1 MNNDFT
7 KTFHLANFL
16 PYRLDYLAKRMSS
29 AFSLIYKTEFDISV
43 PEWRVTALLGEHGK
57 LTSSMICTLSLM
69 DKVKVSRAI
78 SGLRKKGWVDEIVDC
93 KDNRAKLISL
103 SEQGLLCYS
112 EISPRARKWDAE
124 LLDVLKVGEYKE
136 LLCILDKLNSQ
147 LSTFLDESSA
157 GR

>member
-1 MNNDFT
+1 MKAGLFLDTAVTRKLSTTSGGKSGGIVSVNTDFPNWHGPNVT
-7 KTFHLANFL
+7 VLVSKLVGQ
-16 PYRLDYLAKRMSS
+16 S
-29 AFSLIYKTEFDISV
+29 A
-43 PEWRVTALLGEHGK
+43 PE
-57 LTSSMICTLSLM
+57 M

-112 EISPRARKWDAE
+112 EGSPRARQWDAE